1 MFSFQPNKL
10 GQIYVKWYIKTH
22 IIWDMSRLVRL
33 EGKHTNSSGQ
43 APKQVRMN
51 LGQNICISLFVQ
63 LLHPWQKSYRGIF
76 GVDLAHRGGGNAAHL
91 KYQAR
96 QVSLHLTT
104 SASDL
109 KSGTHN
115 VLIGQSLVALQ
126 KTFLD
131 LGQKKK
137 YQQINPPHDRG
148 SWWRALKVTLP

>member
-1 MFSFQPNKL
+1 MQCRA
-10 GQIYVKWYIKTH
+10 GHV
-22 IIWDMSRLVRL
+22 LV
-33 EGKHTNSSGQ
+33 ETVS
-43 APKQVRMN
+43 
-51 LGQNICISLFVQ
+51 
-63 LLHPWQKSYRGIF
+63 
-76 GVDLAHRGGGNAAHL
+76 

-148 SWWRALKVTLP
+148 S